1 MILSKL
7 LGEILA
13 DMGFVTKQHIG
24 EALRL
29 QRKICRGK
37 VLPER
42 LERVRL
48 ISKARMA
55 TDTTPMLGQILIDMD
70 FATEEQLEQAMKRQ
84 EKTIEVYKLL
94 KSEELGI
101 AIEEGSLINSSL
113 NIAEVLER
121 IMKHVNQ
128 VTNSVASS
136 LMLID
141 DKTGELVFSFPTGPK
156 SDKLMNV
163 HIPAGKGIAGWVA
176 ENGQH
181 VLAPD
186 ARKDPRFYAKIDEVN
201 GFETKSLLCV
211 PLKAKSKLIGVL
223 EVINKTDGTC
233 FTEEDAML
241 LNIFAN
247 QAAIAIDNA
256 RFYGEL
262 KNRCEE
268 EIKIQKKLAE
278 SEKLRALGLMAS
290 GMAHDFNNMLAII
303 LGNVELIEVEEDK
316 EMLLKRLQIIKKVAV
331 DSAHTIKRIQK
342 YTKTKKEDLL
352 FKPIRINDLV
362 RESIALTTPMW
373 KDSPQEKG
381 ISIEIVEHLAEEE
394 LIILGNASDLGEMI
408 VNLIFNS
415 VDAMPRGGKI
425 DITTYMKDEN
435 IYLKISDNGIGM
447 TEETKDRVFDPF
459 FTTKGLNYSGLGL
472 SMSYG
477 ILRRHNGLIEIETR
491 PGKGTSF
498 TIILPKGKG
507 VIEKRDK
514 NVIPVVEIEKINIL
528 VIDDEPKIGALLS
541 DILSRQGHQTDV
553 FSSAKDGIEAFKKG
567 GYDMLITDL
576 GMPNM
581 SGWEVVRVVR
591 QINPRVLTGMVTGWD
606 ISDDETKQKGVD
618 FIINKPFQVNQI
630 VQAVTNAV
638 KSKDN

>member
-1 MILSKL
+1 
-7 LGEILA
+7 
-13 DMGFVTKQHIG
+13 
-24 EALRL
+24 
-29 QRKICRGK
+29 
-37 VLPER
+37 
-42 LERVRL
+42 
-48 ISKARMA
+48 
-55 TDTTPMLGQILIDMD
+55 
-70 FATEEQLEQAMKRQ
+70 
-84 EKTIEVYKLL
+84 
-94 KSEELGI
+94 
-101 AIEEGSLINSSL
+101 
-113 NIAEVLER
+113 
-121 IMKHVNQ
+121 
-128 VTNSVASS
+128 
-136 LMLID
+136 
-141 DKTGELVFSFPTGPK
+141 
-156 SDKLMNV
+156 
-163 HIPAGKGIAGWVA
+163 
-176 ENGQH
+176 
-181 VLAPD
+181 
-186 ARKDPRFYAKIDEVN
+186 
-201 GFETKSLLCV
+201 
-211 PLKAKSKLIGVL
+211 
-223 EVINKTDGTC
+223 
-233 FTEEDAML
+233 
-241 LNIFAN
+241 
-247 QAAIAIDNA
+247 
-256 RFYGEL
+256 
-262 KNRCEE
+262 
-268 EIKIQKKLAE
+268 
-278 SEKLRALGLMAS
+278 
-290 GMAHDFNNMLAII
+290 
-303 LGNVELIEVEEDK
+303 
-316 EMLLKRLQIIKKVAV
+316 
-331 DSAHTIKRIQK
+331 
-342 YTKTKKEDLL
+342 KEDLL